1 LSDLPAVP
9 PPLTCPEFALVVAI
23 DEARGIGRNGD
34 LAWRLPP
41 DLKWFRAVTV
51 GLGGQSVI
59 MGRKTWDSIP
69 TKYRPLPERH
79 NLVLSRSPSLKLPEG
94 GAHAHSL
101 EAALARASGLGSAM
115 FVIGGGTIYAEAI
128 QHPQCRRIYLTE
140 VRGDFGCDTF
150 LAPFA
155 DDWNRSAELGCG
167 EHEGI
172 GYRFV
177 QYDR

>member
-1 LSDLPAVP
+1 M
-9 PPLTCPEFALVVAI
+9 
-23 DEARGIGRNGD
+23 DESRGIGRDGD
-34 LAWRLPP
+34 LAWRLPA

-69 TKYRPLPERH
+69 AKYRPLPERH
-79 NLVLSRSPSLKLPEG
+79 NLVLSRSSQLKLPEG
-94 GAHAHSL
+94 VSQAHSL
-101 EAALARASGLGSAM
+101 EDALSHAQGRGAAI

-128 QHPQCRRIYLTE
+128 RHPQCRRIYLTE
-140 VRGDFGCDTF
+140 VQGSFDCDTF

-155 DDWNRSAELGCG
+155 DDWQRSAELGSG
-167 EHEGI
+167 EHQGI